1 MSLKAV
7 KHIKSILPVCA
18 SVFFIFHFSFFNFA
32 TAQNTNYTDH
42 QGRVVDATTG
52 KPLKGVKVSHAL
64 GGESDEKGRF
74 TVRYYDTE
82 SDLRVIV
89 SHPGYKTDTFSYA
102 PTFVSLHR
110 LTAASQKDRPKVGVV
125 LSGGGAK
132 GVAHISALRAIEE
145 AGIPIDYIAGTSMG
159 SLIGGLYAVGWSVDE
174 LDSLVR
180 HQDWTFLLT
189 DRPKPDNL
197 DMNTRHLLTT
207 YPLWYAF
214 TGGKHNES
222 AGFIRGL
229 NLDQLFDQLLVG
241 YLDSLSFDTLPIP
254 FACVATDVV
263 TNTEVVFHS
272 GHLKEA
278 LRASMSIPGVFSPV
292 RIGNKVLVDGGVMNN
307 YPADVVRKMGA
318 DIVIG
323 VSVQNDTLTADEFS
337 SALDIIMQVM
347 DAKGKEKFVENVKK
361 SDLFMKVDVTGYSAA
376 SFTSHSIDTLLQ
388 RGAEEAERH
397 WEELLALRREH
408 GIDSIPAP
416 GSRRQKREE
425 RSRMQGTPSISLY
438 NSPIVGVTFRF
449 DNEETEAI
457 QVGMLLPYRFMRMPM
472 ALYSHLRLGDRLQVL
487 AENRFFPH
495 GITSPTVSYSFRKDN
510 LDIYSKGVRTYNIKY
525 YRHTF
530 EVVPF
535 NSTFRQFRLSLGGRY
550 DYYDFYSPALSAST
564 TEIHLDDHHLF
575 SYFFTSEVN
584 TWNHPYL
591 PTRGV
596 RLLTSYTYYTDNL
609 YGYDGTHGISDIR
622 ALWSI
627 ALPANPKLTFIP
639 SFRGRLLLHSG
650 DIPMTLSNAL
660 GSEQQIVDQQIFFPG
675 VHSLAFV
682 ERCFLSLQLRM
693 QFNITGNHYLLMNAG
708 VARHTLNL
716 DELVEDWPNL
726 WGASMGYCY
735 YSFLGPIEAM
745 LGYSKLAPGLNFY
758 LNIGHRF

>member
-1 MSLKAV
+1 MYMVVKGVKRSFSL
-7 KHIKSILPVCA
+7 CA
-18 SVFFIFHFSFFNFA
+18 GLIFLFHFSFFNFA

-42 QGRVVDATTG
+42 QGRVVDAATG
-52 KPLKGVKVSHAL
+52 KPLAGAKVTHAM
-64 GGESDEKGRF
+64 GGHADSKGRF
-74 TVRYYDTE
+74 TVRYYENE
-82 SDLRVIV
+82 SDFRVVI
-89 SHPGYKTDTFSYA
+89 SHPGYCSDTFSYA

-229 NLDQLFDQLLVG
+229 NLDKLFDQLLVG

-263 TNTEVVFHS
+263 TNTEVVFLS
-272 GHLKEA
+272 GYLKEA

-292 RIGNKVLVDGGVMNN
+292 RIGNKVLVDGGVLNN

-425 RSRMQGTPSISLY
+425 RSRMQGTPSSSLY

-472 ALYSHLRLGDRLQVL
+472 ALYSHLRLGDRIQVL
-487 AENRFFPH
+487 AENRFFPR
-495 GITSPTVSYSFRKDN
+495 GITSPTMSYSFRKDN
-510 LDIYSKGVRTYNIKY
+510 LDIYSEGVRTYNIKY
-525 YRHTF
+525 YRHTL
-530 EVVPF
+530 EAVPL
-535 NSTFRQFRLSLGGRY
+535 NSTFRRYRLQAGARF
-550 DYYDFYSPALSAST
+550 DYYNFYSPVLSSA
-564 TEIHLDDHHLF
+564 TEPILLDDYHLI
-575 SYFFTSEVN
+575 SYFFQSEIN
-584 TWNHPYL
+584 TENHPYL
-591 PTRGV
+591 PTSGV
-596 RLLTSYTYYTDNL
+596 HLLNSFTYHTDNL
-609 YGYDGTHGISDIR
+609 WGYDGTNGISEIK

-627 ALPANPKLTFIP
+627 AFSPNPKLTFRP
-639 SFRGRLLLHSG
+639 ALYGRLLLHTG
-650 DIPMTLSNAL
+650 DIPMTLSNAV
-660 GSEQQIVDQQIFFPG
+660 GSQQQIVDQQIFFPG
-675 VHSLAFV
+675 ARSLEYV
-682 ERCFLSLQLRM
+682 ERNLISLQMRM
-693 QFNITGNHYLLMNAG
+693 QFAITGNHYLLMNVGA
-708 VARHTLNL
+708 ARHTLNL
-716 DELVEDWPNL
+716 NEIVDDLPNL
-726 WGASMGYCY
+726 YGVSLGYCY
-735 YSFLGPIEAM
+735 YTFLGPIEGV
-745 LGYSKLAPGLNFY
+745 LGYSSLAPGLNFY
-758 LNIGHRF
+758 FNIGHRF